1 MNVFGIG
8 RVEAEFRMLS
18 RNCLLC
24 KSVYFTSKC
33 DTLLLFFLHVFLN
46 FYSKYHN
53 ILKAEYLLIY
63 ILKQQKSRL

>member
-18 RNCLLC
+18 RNTLLC

-33 DTLLLFFLHVFLN
+33 DILLLFFLHVFLN

-53 ILKAEYLLIY
+53 ILKAAYLLIY
-63 ILKQQKSRL
+63 ILKKQKSRI